1 MLLDISSI
9 LVEETTGEVIGYVVE
24 NVNKPLYK
32 CAVTAEKLKNIDP
45 TLYEMS
51 SKMDVLLEPVITLS
65 DGRYALLS
73 HEKLFLRNYESLPLE
88 RLETGDF
95 VVYGHVIP
103 EHDFCKLN
111 DKTAIKR
118 VMKGHE

>member
-1 MLLDISSI
+1 MVLDISSI

-45 TLYEMS
+45 SLYEMS
-51 SKMDVLLEPVITLS
+51 AKMDVVLEPVITL

-95 VVYGHVIP
+95 VVYGLVIP
-103 EHDFCKLN
+103 EHDFCTLN
-111 DKTAIKR
+111 DKTALKR
-118 VMKGHE
+118 VMKGYE